1 MGKIRSIKKIVE
13 ALEDAQLA
21 QEEFKLADMDG
32 CNDQFIYQGWE
43 EALIFVL
50 GGENSRKENKKEKIK
65 PKKKKVVNTNGKNKK

>member
-1 MGKIRSIKKIVE
+1 MGKIRSRKKIIE

-50 GGENSRKENKKEKIK
+50 GGENTREAAKENIK